1 MPPAACAQWRLVT
14 QTPSAIS
21 RCLRATSFPLH
32 SCSGHPTFGQRP
44 KSAFVRLPPSDI
56 YTFFLFRIGKPAF
69 QGQHPPPGLTGHYHY
84 TIHFFP
90 LSFLFF
96 LHTQLGLR
104 RSALFLLFLF
114 LFFSLPEDGTEIGR
128 KHRQMLEAVCL
139 TLQQQTRF
147 NISRCFRAI
156 STLFLHSSVLRH
168 SLSFFSL
175 FFFLTFLVLHSI
187 FFRRGRVGRRHREMS
202 ETVWVSLSSA
212 KMYTG
217 VQAWVHMFFC
227 VHTFLLPACVA
238 ISANAHPRIYTFRR
252 PSAIGIAYGLLV
264 HMFIYI
270 SCFTFYI
277 FVYTFIC
284 NFI

>member
-1 MPPAACAQWRLVT
+1 MPPAACAQGRLVT

-44 KSAFVRLPPSDI
+44 KSAFVRLPPSAI

-69 QGQHPPPGLTGHYHY
+69 QCQHPPPGLTGHYHY

-168 SLSFFSL
+168 SLSFFFFIL
-175 FFFLTFLVLHSI
+175 FFD
-187 FFRRGRVGRRHREMS
+187 FFSSPFYILPAWSSRS
-202 ETVWVSLSSA
+202 ETSRDVGDRLGLFVFS
-212 KMYTG
+212 KDVYRCTG
-217 VQAWVHMFFC
+217 LGAYVFLCSYFFAAGMRC
-227 VHTFLLPACVA
+227 H
-238 ISANAHPRIYTFRR
+238 ISECTSTHIYF
-252 PSAIGIAYGLLV
+252 
-264 HMFIYI
+264 
-270 SCFTFYI
+270 
-277 FVYTFIC
+277 
-284 NFI
+284 

>member
-1 MPPAACAQWRLVT
+1 
-14 QTPSAIS
+14 
-21 RCLRATSFPLH
+21 
-32 SCSGHPTFGQRP
+32 
-44 KSAFVRLPPSDI
+44 
-56 YTFFLFRIGKPAF
+56 
-69 QGQHPPPGLTGHYHY
+69 
-84 TIHFFP
+84 
-90 LSFLFF
+90 
-96 LHTQLGLR
+96 
-104 RSALFLLFLF
+104 
-114 LFFSLPEDGTEIGR
+114 
-128 KHRQMLEAVCL
+128 MLEAVCL

-156 STLFLHSSVLRH
+156 STLFLHSSVLHH
-168 SLSFFSL
+168 SLSFF
-175 FFFLTFLVLHSI
+175 FFFLFLTFLVLHSI
-187 FFRRGRVGRRHREMS
+187 FFRRGRVGRRHREML

-252 PSAIGIAYGLLV
+252 PPAIGIAYGLLV